1 MKIYIIAGEASGDL
15 HGSNLISALKQ
26 DDPDIEL
33 RAWGGSKMENAGANV
48 VKYYQDLAFMGFVE
62 VFKNLIPIL
71 KNFKFAKKDILSFA
85 PDYLILI
92 DYPGFNLRM
101 AKWAHKNK
109 IPVIYYI
116 LPQIWAWNER
126 RIKYIE
132 KYTQTRLAIL
142 PFEQA
147 YYRTKNVS
155 VHYVGHPLVE
165 HIENFKKLNAGV
177 IASNENQTEQ
187 KTIIAL
193 LPGSRIQEIKK
204 HVPLLIPLVQKNP
217 SLHFELALAPGL
229 PDEMRHYLLDA
240 FPNNF
245 SITENTY
252 HLLSKAKCAVVCS
265 GTATLETALFNVPQI
280 VFYRTNLFN
289 YLIAKLLIKV
299 KYISLVNL
307 ILQKPLVTEVIY
319 PINQG
324 KKLEQTF
331 NDLLKMEHQE
341 PLCQGYDEIGIN
353 LGNKKA
359 SKNCIEF
366 IFNV

>member
-15 HGSNLISALKQ
+15 HGSNLISAIKQ
-26 DDPDIEL
+26 DKPDVEL

-48 VKYYQDLAFMGFVE
+48 VKYYRDLAFMGFVE
-62 VFKNLIPIL
+62 VLKNIVPIL

-109 IPVIYYI
+109 IPVVYYI

-126 RIKYIE
+126 RIKFIDKYI
-132 KYTQTRLAIL
+132 QTRLAVL

-147 YYRTKNVS
+147 YYRAKNVS

-165 HIENFKKLNAGV
+165 HIDNFKKLHAEALTNNKNLA
-177 IASNENQTEQ
+177 EQ
-187 KTIIAL
+187 KTIVAL

-204 HVPLLIPLVQKNP
+204 HIPLLIPLVKKNP

-229 PDEMRHYLLDA
+229 PDEMRQYLLNS
-240 FPNNF
+240 FPQNF
-245 SITENTY
+245 SITDSTY
-252 HLLSKAKCAVVCS
+252 HLLSEAKYAIVCS

-280 VFYRTNLFN
+280 VFYRTNLIN
-289 YLIAKLLIKV
+289 YFIAKGLIKV

-307 ILQKPLVTEVIY
+307 ILQKPLVPEIIY
-319 PINQG
+319 PINQR
-324 KKLEQTF
+324 KKLEETF
-331 NDLLKMEHQE
+331 NKLLKMENQRQIG
-341 PLCQGYDEIGIN
+341 QGYDEIRAH
-353 LGNKKA
+353 LGNKIA
-359 SKNCIEF
+359 SKECSKI

>member
-15 HGSNLISALKQ
+15 HGGNLISALKQ
-26 DDPDIEL
+26 DDPNIEL
-33 RAWGGSKMENAGANV
+33 RAWGGSKMEKAGANV
-48 VKYYQDLAFMGFVE
+48 VKYYHDLAFMGFVE
-62 VFKNLIPIL
+62 VLKNLIPIL
-71 KNFKFAKKDILSFA
+71 KNFKFAKKDILSFQ

-126 RIKYIE
+126 RIKYLE
-132 KYTQTRLAIL
+132 KYTRTRLAIL
-142 PFEQA
+142 PFEKS
-147 YYRTKNVS
+147 YYQNKNLF

-165 HIENFKKLNAGV
+165 HIENFKKLNAEV
-177 IASNENQTEQ
+177 LTSNHNTSEL

-193 LPGSRIQEIKK
+193 LPGSRVQEIKK

-229 PDEMRHYLLDA
+229 PDEIRQDLLHA
-240 FPNNF
+240 FPQNF
-245 SITENTY
+245 SITDNTY

-280 VFYRTNLFN
+280 VFYRTNLVN
-289 YLIAKLLIKV
+289 YLIAKVLIKV

-319 PINQG
+319 PIKQG
-324 KKLEQTF
+324 KKLEEKF
-331 NDLLKMEHQE
+331 NELLKIDHQV
-341 PLCQGYDEIGIN
+341 PLCQGYDEIRAH
-353 LGNKKA
+353 LGNKRA
-359 SKNCIEF
+359 SKECSKI
-366 IFNV
+366 IFNI

>member
-15 HGSNLISALKQ
+15 HGGNLISAIKQ
-26 DDPDIEL
+26 DNPDVEL

-71 KNFKFAKKDILSFA
+71 ENFKFAKKDILTFA

-116 LPQIWAWNER
+116 LPQIWAWDER
-126 RIKYIE
+126 RIKYLE

-147 YYRTKNVS
+147 YYQTKNVS

-177 IASNENQTEQ
+177 NASNENPSET

-229 PDEMRHYLLDA
+229 PDEMRHYLLQA
-240 FPNNF
+240 RPKNF
-245 SITENTY
+245 SITDNTY

-280 VFYRTNLFN
+280 VFYRTTLVN

-299 KYISLVNL
+299 EYISLVNL

-324 KKLEQTF
+324 KKLERTF
-331 NDLLKMEHQE
+331 NDLLKMEHQLK
-341 PLCQGYDEIGIN
+341 LCQGYDEIGIH
-353 LGNKKA
+353 LGNKRA
-359 SKNCIEF
+359 SKECSKI

>member
-15 HGSNLISALKQ
+15 HGSNLITALKQ
-26 DDPDIEL
+26 HEPDIEL
-33 RAWGGSKMENAGANV
+33 RAWGGSKMEKAGATV
-48 VKYYQDLAFMGFVE
+48 VKYYHDLAFMGFVE
-62 VFKNLIPIL
+62 VLKNLIPIL
-71 KNFKFAKKDILSFA
+71 KNFKLAKKDILSFA

-289 YLIAKLLIKV
+289 YLIAKLLIEV

-341 PLCQGYDEIGIN
+341 PLCQGYDEIGIH

>member
-15 HGSNLISALKQ
+15 HGSNLVTALKQ
-26 DDPDIEL
+26 DNPNLEL

-62 VFKNLIPIL
+62 VLKNLIPIL

-109 IPVIYYI
+109 IHVIYYI

-126 RIKYIE
+126 RIKYID
-132 KYTQTRLAIL
+132 KYIQTRLAIL

-165 HIENFKKLNAGV
+165 HIDNFKKLHAEV
-177 IASNENQTEQ
+177 LSSNKNLAEQ
-187 KTIIAL
+187 KTIVAL

-204 HVPLLIPLVQKNP
+204 HVPMLISLVYKNP

-229 PDEMRHYLLDA
+229 PDEMRQYLLNA
-240 FPNNF
+240 FPKNF
-245 SITENTY
+245 SITYNTY
-252 HLLSKAKCAVVCS
+252 HLLSQAKFAIVCS

-280 VFYRTNLFN
+280 VFYRTNLAN
-289 YLIAKLLIKV
+289 YLIAKVLIKI

-307 ILQKPLVTEVIY
+307 ILQKPLVAEVIY
-319 PINQG
+319 PINQR
-324 KKLEQTF
+324 KKLGETF
-331 NDLLKMEHQE
+331 NDLLKMENHLQIG
-341 PLCQGYDEIGIN
+341 QGYDEIRTH
-353 LGNKKA
+353 LGNKRA
-359 SKNCIEF
+359 SKECSNF
-366 IFNV
+366 IDNV

>member
-15 HGSNLISALKQ
+15 HGGNLISAIKQ
-26 DDPDIEL
+26 DNPDVEL

-71 KNFKFAKKDILSFA
+71 ENFKFAKKDILTFA

-116 LPQIWAWNER
+116 LPQIWAWDER
-126 RIKYIE
+126 RIKYLE

-147 YYRTKNVS
+147 YYQTKNVS

-177 IASNENQTEQ
+177 NASNENPSET

-229 PDEMRHYLLDA
+229 PDEMRHYLLQA
-240 FPNNF
+240 FPKNF

-280 VFYRTNLFN
+280 VFYRTTLVN

-299 KYISLVNL
+299 EYISLVNL

-319 PINQG
+319 PINQRKILG
-324 KKLEQTF
+324 EAF
-331 NDLLKMEHQE
+331 NNLLKMEHQLK
-341 PLCQGYDEIGIN
+341 LCQGYDEIGIH
-353 LGNKKA
+353 LGNKRA
-359 SKNCIEF
+359 SKECSKI

>member
-15 HGSNLISALKQ
+15 HGSNLITALKQ
-26 DDPDIEL
+26 HEPDIEL
-33 RAWGGSKMENAGANV
+33 RAWGGSKMEKAGATV
-48 VKYYQDLAFMGFVE
+48 VKYYHDLAFMGFVE
-62 VFKNLIPIL
+62 VLKNLIPIL
-71 KNFKFAKKDILSFA
+71 KNFKLAKKDILSFA

-341 PLCQGYDEIGIN
+341 PLCQGYDEIGIH

-359 SKNCIEF
+359 SKICIEF

>member
-15 HGSNLISALKQ
+15 HGSNLITALKQ
-26 DDPDIEL
+26 DKPDVEL
-33 RAWGGSKMENAGANV
+33 RAWGGSKMEKAGANV

-62 VFKNLIPIL
+62 VLKNLIPIL
-71 KNFKFAKKDILSFA
+71 KNFKFAKKDILSFQ
-85 PDYLILI
+85 PVYLILI

-101 AKWAHKNK
+101 AKWAHKNN

-126 RIKYIE
+126 RIKYLE

-142 PFEQA
+142 PFEKS
-147 YYRTKNVS
+147 YYQNKNLY

-177 IASNENQTEQ
+177 LTSNNNTSDL

-217 SLHFELALAPGL
+217 SLQFELALAPGL
-229 PDEMRHYLLDA
+229 PDEMRKYLLHA
-240 FPNNF
+240 FPKNF
-245 SITENTY
+245 SINDNTY
-252 HLLSKAKCAVVCS
+252 HLLNKAKCAVVCS

-280 VFYRTNLFN
+280 VFYRTNLIN
-289 YLIAKLLIKV
+289 YLIAKVLIKV

-307 ILQKPLVTEVIY
+307 ILQKPLVTEIIN
-319 PINQG
+319 PMNQG
-324 KKLEQTF
+324 KKLEETF
-331 NDLLKMEHQE
+331 NELLKMENQVQ
-341 PLCQGYDEIGIN
+341 LCQGYEEIRIH
-353 LGNKKA
+353 LGNKRA
-359 SKNCIEF
+359 SKECSKI

>member
-15 HGSNLISALKQ
+15 HGSNLITALKQ
-26 DDPDIEL
+26 HEPDIEL
-33 RAWGGSKMENAGANV
+33 RAWGGSKMEKAGATV
-48 VKYYQDLAFMGFVE
+48 VKYYHDLAFMGFVE
-62 VFKNLIPIL
+62 VLKNLIPIL
-71 KNFKFAKKDILSFA
+71 KNFKLAKKDILSFA

-229 PDEMRHYLLDA
+229 PDKMRHYLLDA

-341 PLCQGYDEIGIN
+341 PLCQGYDEIGIH

>member
-1 MKIYIIAGEASGDL
+1 
-15 HGSNLISALKQ
+15 
-26 DDPDIEL
+26 
-33 RAWGGSKMENAGANV
+33 
-48 VKYYQDLAFMGFVE
+48 
-62 VFKNLIPIL
+62 
-71 KNFKFAKKDILSFA
+71 
-85 PDYLILI
+85 
-92 DYPGFNLRM
+92 M

-280 VFYRTNLFN
+280 VFYRTTLVN

-341 PLCQGYDEIGIN
+341 QLCQGYDEIGIH

-359 SKNCIEF
+359 SKECIEF

>member
-15 HGSNLISALKQ
+15 HGSNLITSLKQ
-26 DDPDIEL
+26 DKPDVEL

-147 YYRTKNVS
+147 YYRNKNVS

-165 HIENFKKLNAGV
+165 HIENFKKLNVGV
-177 IASNENQTEQ
+177 LASNENPSEI

-229 PDEMRHYLLDA
+229 PDEMSQYLLHA
-240 FPNNF
+240 FPKNF
-245 SITENTY
+245 SITDNTY
-252 HLLSKAKCAVVCS
+252 HLLCKAKCAIVCS

-280 VFYRTNLFN
+280 VFYRTNLVN
-289 YLIAKLLIKV
+289 YLIAKVLIKV

-307 ILQKPLVTEVIY
+307 ILKKPLVTEVIY
-319 PINQG
+319 PIKQG
-324 KKLEQTF
+324 KKLEETF
-331 NDLLKMEHQE
+331 NELLKMEHQVQ
-341 PLCQGYDEIGIN
+341 LCQGYDDIRKH
-353 LGNKKA
+353 LGNKSA
-359 SKNCIEF
+359 SKECSKI
-366 IFNV
+366 IFNI

>member
-1 MKIYIIAGEASGDL
+1 
-15 HGSNLISALKQ
+15 
-26 DDPDIEL
+26 
-33 RAWGGSKMENAGANV
+33 MEKAGATV
-48 VKYYQDLAFMGFVE
+48 VKYYHDLAFMGFVE
-62 VFKNLIPIL
+62 VLKNLIPIL
-71 KNFKFAKKDILSFA
+71 KNFKLAKKDILSFA

-341 PLCQGYDEIGIN
+341 PLCQGYDEIGIH

-359 SKNCIEF
+359 SKICIEF

>member
-15 HGSNLISALKQ
+15 HGSNLITALKQ
-26 DDPDIEL
+26 HEPDIEL
-33 RAWGGSKMENAGANV
+33 RAWGGSKMEKAGATV
-48 VKYYQDLAFMGFVE
+48 VKYYHDLAFMGFVE

-71 KNFKFAKKDILSFA
+71 KNFKLAKKDILSFA

-341 PLCQGYDEIGIN
+341 PLCQGYDEIGIH

-359 SKNCIEF
+359 SKECIEF

>member
-1 MKIYIIAGEASGDL
+1 
-15 HGSNLISALKQ
+15 
-26 DDPDIEL
+26 
-33 RAWGGSKMENAGANV
+33 
-48 VKYYQDLAFMGFVE
+48 
-62 VFKNLIPIL
+62 
-71 KNFKFAKKDILSFA
+71 
-85 PDYLILI
+85 
-92 DYPGFNLRM
+92 M

-126 RIKYIE
+126 RIKYLE
-132 KYTQTRLAIL
+132 KYTRTRLAIL
-142 PFEQA
+142 PFEKS
-147 YYRTKNVS
+147 YYQNKNLF

-165 HIENFKKLNAGV
+165 HIENFKKLNAEV
-177 IASNENQTEQ
+177 LTSNHNTSEL

-229 PDEMRHYLLDA
+229 PDEMRQDLLHA
-240 FPNNF
+240 FPQNF
-245 SITENTY
+245 SITDNTY

-280 VFYRTNLFN
+280 VFYRTNIVN
-289 YLIAKLLIKV
+289 YLIAKVLIKV

-307 ILQKPLVTEVIY
+307 ILQKPLVAEVIY
-319 PINQG
+319 PIKQG
-324 KKLEQTF
+324 KRLEETF
-331 NDLLKMEHQE
+331 NDLLKMEHQI
-341 PLCQGYDEIGIN
+341 PLCQGYDEILTH

-359 SKNCIEF
+359 SKECSKI

>member
-15 HGSNLISALKQ
+15 HGSNLITALKQ
-26 DDPDIEL
+26 HEPAIEL
-33 RAWGGSKMENAGANV
+33 RVWGGSKMEKAGATV
-48 VKYYQDLAFMGFVE
+48 VKYYHDLAFMGFVE

-71 KNFKFAKKDILSFA
+71 KNFKLAKKDILSFA

-280 VFYRTNLFN
+280 VFYRTNLVN

-341 PLCQGYDEIGIN
+341 PLCQGYDEIGIQ

-359 SKNCIEF
+359 SKKCIEF

>member
-15 HGSNLISALKQ
+15 HGSNLITALKQ
-26 DDPDIEL
+26 HEPDIEL
-33 RAWGGSKMENAGANV
+33 RAWGGSKMEKAGATV
-48 VKYYQDLAFMGFVE
+48 VKYYHDLAFMGFVE
-62 VFKNLIPIL
+62 VLKNLIPIL
-71 KNFKFAKKDILSFA
+71 KNFKLAKKDILSFA

-177 IASNENQTEQ
+177 IACNENQTEQ

-341 PLCQGYDEIGIN
+341 PLCQGYDEIGIH

-359 SKNCIEF
+359 SKECIEF

>member
-26 DDPDIEL
+26 DHPNVEL
-33 RAWGGSKMENAGANV
+33 RAWGGSKMEKAGAIV
-48 VKYYQDLAFMGFVE
+48 VKYYHNLAFMGFVE
-62 VFKNLIPIL
+62 VLKNIGPIL
-71 KNFKFAKKDILSFA
+71 KNFKFAKKDILSFS

-101 AKWAHKNK
+101 ARWAHKNK

-116 LPQIWAWNER
+116 LPQIWAWNEK
-126 RIKYIE
+126 RIKYLE
-132 KYTQTRLAIL
+132 KYIQTRLAIL
-142 PFEQA
+142 PFEKS
-147 YYRTKNVS
+147 YYENKNLY

-165 HIENFKKLNAGV
+165 QIENFKKLNAE
-177 IASNENQTEQ
+177 ILTRNKNTSELN
-187 KTIIAL
+187 TIIAL

-229 PDEMRHYLLDA
+229 PDEMRQYLLHA
-240 FPNNF
+240 FPKNF
-245 SITENTY
+245 SITDNTY
-252 HLLSKAKCAVVCS
+252 YLLSKAKCAVVCS

-280 VFYRTNLFN
+280 VFYRTNLIN
-289 YLIAKLLIKV
+289 YLIAKVLIKV

-319 PINQG
+319 PMNQG
-324 KKLEQTF
+324 VKLEESF
-331 NDLLKMEHQE
+331 NELLKMEHQVH
-341 PLCQGYDEIGIN
+341 LCQGYDEIRIQI
-353 LGNKKA
+353 GNKRA
-359 SKNCIEF
+359 SKECSKI